1 MTIISK
7 EEKQIIF
14 TRLTDVNGYADLNLQ
29 FSDKQKLQIVIAEEQ
44 LKIGRKLNYLIFA
57 MVTFGL
63 INVVPFNLQLWRE
76 IIEHHF
82 MKIMNIGS
90 LLNFV
95 GAVLLGLTTQLGSA
109 AGWGGQLN
117 WLTKFWKQINIIGW
131 ILLTCGFFI
140 QLVFNN

>member
-44 LKIGRKLNYLIFA
+44 LKIGRKLNYLIFT
-57 MVTFGL
+57 MVIIGL
-63 INVVPFNLQLWRE
+63 LNVVPFNLQLWRE

-82 MKIMNIGS
+82 MNIGF
-90 LLNFV
+90 LMNFV
-95 GAVLLGLTTQLGSA
+95 GTVLLGLTTQLGVA

-117 WLTKFWKQINIIGW
+117 WLTKFWKKINIIGW
-131 ILLTCGFFI
+131 ILLACGFFI